1 MRTFT
6 FVFACWLSACLARRV
21 QNKKLDNEDY
31 FTLDQSHHSQSL
43 VQLGQS
49 AGSGKSA
56 VDKLKKD
63 FLAVL
68 RKQPNWKNFYTY
80 LQVEDDRGHHTLYGM
95 EYNTWL
101 SKLFRRIAATFDIK
115 DFSMDFAEDH
125 MIESDWKNGNLKRE
139 VHQGGQSLLAQW
151 SMKLNTKK
159 RSFFSP
165 ASDPL
170 VIEGAVQFWVNS
182 NGQVNFV
189 QVKECF
195 VNGLQ
200 VVVWPDM
207 SPAQNFKTNMQK
219 MREWIENLKVVVS
232 KKMMLFK
239 HDSSSTIYE
248 LGALPDTERV
258 EHLMGSLK
266 KSFANIF
273 RKEPDWNIFA
283 ENFTAVDQGGKELKG
298 LELSQ
303 NLTQLLRALPQ
314 EMSVRDFKVTFIE
327 ASEMYSAYK
336 NGKLKGKSQ
345 RPINLSEDREGSVLL
360 ADWSF
365 KLGGLLIEGQ
375 SLFQVNLI
383 DDEIKTDRMEIQ
395 KILINGV
402 ALEGWPELGLTDDL
416 TNSVTKIKEWAATMT
431 PQNED
436 VDGAVALE

>member
-1 MRTFT
+1 VDRE
-6 FVFACWLSACLARRV
+6 L
-21 QNKKLDNEDY
+21 E
-31 FTLDQSHHSQSL
+31 
-43 VQLGQS
+43 G
-49 AGSGKSA
+49 GGK
-56 VDKLKKD
+56 
-63 FLAVL
+63 
-68 RKQPNWKNFYTY
+68 Q
-80 LQVEDDRGHHTLYGM
+80 
-95 EYNTWL
+95 
-101 SKLFRRIAATFDIK
+101 
-115 DFSMDFAEDH
+115 
-125 MIESDWKNGNLKRE
+125 
-139 VHQGGQSLLAQW
+139 
-151 SMKLNTKK
+151 
-159 RSFFSP
+159 
-165 ASDPL
+165 
-170 VIEGAVQFWVNS
+170 
-182 NGQVNFV
+182 
-189 QVKECF
+189 
-195 VNGLQ
+195 
-200 VVVWPDM
+200 
-207 SPAQNFKTNMQK
+207 
-219 MREWIENLKVVVS
+219 
-232 KKMMLFK
+232 KMMLFK

-402 ALEGWPELGLTDDL
+402 ALEGWPELDLTDDL